1 MESSL
6 SLPIRMIYEK
16 AMPELAMCPYCG
28 FEAQCMRINSGLY
41 QIYCPHC
48 GARGSINP
56 MPEIAAESWNR
67 VSIRQ
72 FEPVEDK

>member
-1 MESSL
+1 MVSSL

-28 FEAQCMRINSGLY
+28 FEAQYTITDSGLY
-41 QIYCPHC
+41 QIYCGHC
-48 GARGSINP
+48 GARGSRNK

-72 FEPVEDK
+72 FEPVDAE